1 MAIIIRTASSYLKVA
16 AIFMCL
22 GLVLFVIGFST
33 KGWADS
39 NDLGLWYQYF
49 RPSSYAKA
57 IQAMECLG
65 LIGYCLAILALLFYF
80 CLDQARR
87 RDFLQAAAGFT
98 FAGLVFASIGLALAG
113 YHHRENSFWNGGR
126 IGWSFGLCI
135 AGSCAYG
142 VSLIML
148 VVQLMG
154 C

>member
-1 MAIIIRTASSYLKVA
+1 MAIIIRTSSNYLKVA

-22 GLVLFVIGFST
+22 GLLLFVIGFST
-33 KGWADS
+33 KGWDAHS
-39 NDLGLWYQYF
+39 NVLGLWDQYL
-49 RPSSYAKA
+49 RPSSYTQA

-65 LIGYCLAILALLFYF
+65 LIGYCLAILALFFYF

-98 FAGLVFASIGLALAG
+98 FAGLVFASIGLGLALSDHWG
-113 YHHRENSFWNGGR
+113 NLFNTS

-135 AGSCAYG
+135 AGSCAYA

-148 VVQLMG
+148 VLQLMG